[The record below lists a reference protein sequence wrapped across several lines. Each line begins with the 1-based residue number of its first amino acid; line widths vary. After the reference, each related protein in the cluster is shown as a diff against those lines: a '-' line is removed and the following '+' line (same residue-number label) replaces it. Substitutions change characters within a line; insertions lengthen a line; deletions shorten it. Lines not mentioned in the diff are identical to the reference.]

1 MQQELLTDE
10 RTDYITNGPAAQ
22 GEGNGSEA
30 CSHLLPQIQESG
42 THDHVAHAD

>member
-22 GEGNGSEA
+22 SEGNGGEA
-30 CSHLLPQIQESG
+30 GLHLLPQIQESG
-42 THDHVAHAD
+42 THNHETHAD